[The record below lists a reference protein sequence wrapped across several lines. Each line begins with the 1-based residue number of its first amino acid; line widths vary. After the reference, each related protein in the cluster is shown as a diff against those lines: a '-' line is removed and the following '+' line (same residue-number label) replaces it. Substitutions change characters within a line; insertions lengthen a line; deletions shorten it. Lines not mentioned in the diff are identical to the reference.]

1 MTARMGK
8 AVVREWVAQRV
19 GGTASGRWGKRAPE
33 LPGSQCGFS
42 RDKMMDAL
50 INLM

>member
-19 GGTASGRWGKRAPE
+19 GGGGSGRQSCRVHSAA
-33 LPGSQCGFS
+33 S
-42 RDKMMDAL
+42 RETKMMDAL